1 MPGNIHEEVNILA
14 ENTTTTAP
22 VEETAAPETAP
33 ERPERPERDR
43 DRDRPDYQ
51 RAAGPRVTATDLLPE
66 LAEGEGLASSKEVA
80 NGRSYEIT
88 YIVQTNVANAIE
100 ETQERVKAL
109 IEGAD
114 GAVDNIRVS
123 EARRLAYPINKK
135 ADGIYVVVNARFQK
149 DLTAELDRYFKLQE
163 SVLRHVVLREGA

>member
-1 MPGNIHEEVNILA
+1 MA
-14 ENTTTTAP
+14 ENSTATAQTEETTA
-22 VEETAAPETAP
+22 TETAP
-33 ERPERPERDR
+33 ERPERGDR
-43 DRDRPDYQ
+43 DRDRSDYQ

-66 LAEGEGLASSKEVA
+66 LGEGEGQISSKEVA

-88 YIVQTNVANAIE
+88 YIVQANVANAIE

-123 EARRLAYPINKK
+123 ETRRLAYPIAKK
-135 ADGIYVVVNARFQK
+135 ADGAYVVVNARFSK
-149 DLTAELDRYFKLQE
+149 DLTAELDRYFKLE
-163 SVLRHVVLREGA
+163 ERVLRHVVLREGV